1 MIWFLIIARTLV
13 IFGVALWRAW
23 ALWRRPSK
31 SSEWMVVWAILLLGI
46 SALLEIAS
54 KVDVINGGLHTYLF
68 AWLQSMF
75 LMLAILST
83 ALYFIYY
90 WGNPKARRAYAAVVV
105 TTFLASVLGGLYFT
119 WVVPAGTEVFEFDSP
134 GVVGFYFSSKIFFP
148 IGFLVISMLSFRAA
162 KISHGALSRG
172 LKVLSIGSFVLVA
185 AELILTLQLVYLAK
199 DGYMPHSLR
208 VLGRAGMSLGILLFI
223 IGICIPAISQRKAQL
238 ALRRKYK
245 KDISAMTALWDDLS
259 KKFPRHE
266 LKKRSSSRAS
276 ILPGRTSLMIRHY
289 RMFIEIRDGLIRLS
303 SSILPEDYAAADAA
317 ANAKEIRRLLESSDE
332 LEIIVPVHLIV
343 APDGDSFDEDVKSI
357 VEFSLLYS
365 ATEGKA

>member
-31 SSEWMVVWAILLLGI
+31 SSEWMVVWAIVLLGI

-68 AWLQSMF
+68 AWLQAMF

-83 ALYFIYY
+83 ALYFIYH
-90 WGNPKARRAYAAVVV
+90 WGNPKARHAYAAVAV

-119 WVVPAGTEVFEFDSP
+119 WVVPAGAEVFEFDSP

-162 KISHGALSRG
+162 KISKGALSRG

-208 VLGRAGMSLGILLFI
+208 VLGRVGMSLGILLFI
-223 IGICIPAISQRKAQL
+223 LGICIPAISQRKAQL

-245 KDISAMTALWDDLS
+245 KDIAAMTALWGDLS
-259 KKFPRHE
+259 QKFPRHE
-266 LKKRSSSRAS
+266 LKKRSGPLAS
-276 ILPGRTSLMIRHY
+276 ILTRRTSLMIRHY

-303 SSILPEDYAAADAA
+303 SSIVPEDYAAAGAA
-317 ANAKEIRRLLESSDE
+317 ANAREIRKLLESPDE

-365 ATEGKA
+365 AAEGKA